1 MPLELCLNLETPH
14 QFHYYNTGNE
24 PEKLKTI
31 FKKDNSI
38 QYVIDNCILS
48 RPCDLVKSMNRHF
61 NSNLLNM
68 DLVEYL
74 LKSTYGQTKAIVE
87 IAQKGHLLITEKILT
102 EFNNSQNIF
111 ELNYLYL
118 LKHLEQ
124 SPNKN
129 YKLKLAH
136 CLIEEMDKLRSL
148 TQIST
153 FKDERLL
160 DLMTKEF
167 KKTPFYLE
175 TITRHNR
182 TKQISDSDL
191 GIFLLASG
199 QNTYSED
206 FSETKLITNDFDIL
220 HQGAPFIGDTLLK
233 SPEILKPNN
242 YMKKYGRFF
251 YKDYF
256 SLKQPKI
263 TKKKAQKIIE
273 HHKTQIN

>member
-14 QFHYYNTGNE
+14 QFHYYNTGNK
-24 PEKLKTI
+24 PEKLKRL
-31 FKKDNSI
+31 FKKDNST

-48 RPCDLVKSMNRHF
+48 RPCNLVKGLNRNF
-61 NSNLLNM
+61 NLNLLDIN
-68 DLVEYL
+68 LVEYL

-87 IAQKGHLLITEKILT
+87 IAQNGQLLISEKILT
-102 EFNNSQNIF
+102 EFNNSQKIF
-111 ELNYLYL
+111 EENYPFL

-124 SPNKN
+124 TQNNKI
-129 YKLKLAH
+129 KLKLAYR
-136 CLIEEMDKLRSL
+136 LIDEMDKLSSL
-148 TQIST
+148 AQNST
-153 FKDERLL
+153 FKNENLL
-160 DLMTKEF
+160 DMMTKEF
-167 KKTPFYLE
+167 KKTPFYLQS
-175 TITRHNR
+175 ITRHNK

-199 QNTYSED
+199 QNTFSED

-220 HQGAPFIGDTLLK
+220 HQGAPFIDGTLLK

-242 YMKKYGRFF
+242 YVRKFGRFF

-263 TKKKAQKIIE
+263 TEKKAQKIVQF
-273 HHKTQIN
+273 HKSKLH